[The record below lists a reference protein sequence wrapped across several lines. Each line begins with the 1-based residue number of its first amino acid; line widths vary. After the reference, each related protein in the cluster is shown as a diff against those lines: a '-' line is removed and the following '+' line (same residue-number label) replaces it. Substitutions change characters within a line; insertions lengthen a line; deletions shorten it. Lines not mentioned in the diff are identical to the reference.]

1 MPGTL
6 SVQGLLSFDPTLFDT
21 MPLPNGLDRETVVGT
36 IVYECAPFEV
46 LIPQPEIFKRL
57 LNLFAQRRLPVWQK
71 LYTSTVQRYDM
82 LSDTETIKQYSGS
95 DTDTRTPDLTR
106 TRTPDLS
113 RTRTPDLSR
122 TRKPDLTTEG
132 RNSGSDSVEQKV
144 SAFNSENYANREK
157 QTTTLG
163 TRNTVHSTGT
173 DTETETGTETETE
186 TGTDTETE
194 TGTEKTVRERGTSE
208 IMTGRNRPAAEL
220 LKAERNAALF
230 DVVHFI
236 ASDVKCNFC
245 IMVY

>member
-21 MPLPNGLDRETVVGT
+21 MPLPDGLDRETVVGS

-46 LIPQPEIFKRL
+46 LIPQPELFKRL

-71 LYTSTVQRYDM
+71 LYESTVQRYDM
-82 LSDTETIKQYSGS
+82 LADTETTRQYSGS

-106 TRTPDLS
+106 TR
-113 RTRTPDLSR
+113 
-122 TRKPDLTTEG
+122 KPDLTTEG
-132 RNSGSDSVEQKV
+132 QNSGSDTVEQKV
-144 SAFNSENYANREK
+144 SAFNSADYANREK

-163 TRNTVHSTGT
+163 TNNKVHS
-173 DTETETGTETETE
+173 

-208 IMTGRNRPAAEL
+208 HTTGRSRPAAEL
-220 LKAERNAALF
+220 LQAEREAALF

-236 ASDVKCNFC
+236 ATDVKCNFC

>member
-6 SVQGLLSFDPTLFDT
+6 SIQGLLSFDPTLFDT
-21 MPLPNGLDRETVVGT
+21 MPLPDGLDRETVVGT

-46 LIPQPEIFKRL
+46 LIPQPELFKRL

-71 LYTSTVQRYDM
+71 LYESTVQRYDI
-82 LSDTETIKQYSGS
+82 LVDIETTRQYSGS
-95 DTDTRTPDLTR
+95 DTDIRTPDLTR
-106 TRTPDLS
+106 TRS
-113 RTRTPDLSR
+113 
-122 TRKPDLTTEG
+122 PDLTTEG
-132 RNSGSDSVEQKV
+132 QNSGSDTVEQKV
-144 SAFNSENYANREK
+144 SAFNSADYANREK

-163 TRNTVHSTGT
+163 TNNRVHS
-173 DTETETGTETETE
+173 

-208 IMTGRNRPAAEL
+208 HTTGRSRPAAEL
-220 LKAERNAALF
+220 LQAEREAALF

-236 ASDVKCNFC
+236 ATDVKCNFC

>member
-21 MPLPNGLDRETVVGT
+21 MPLPDGLDRETVVGT

-46 LIPQPEIFKRL
+46 LIPQPDLFKRL
-57 LNLFAQRRLPVWQK
+57 LNLFAQRRLSVWQK
-71 LYTSTVQRYDM
+71 LYDSTVQRYDI
-82 LSDTETIKQYSGS
+82 LADTETTRQYSGS

-106 TRTPDLS
+106 TRS
-113 RTRTPDLSR
+113 
-122 TRKPDLTTEG
+122 PDLTTEG
-132 RNSGSDSVEQKV
+132 QNSGSDTVEQKV
-144 SAFNSENYANREK
+144 SAFNSADYANREK

-163 TRNTVHSTGT
+163 TNNKVHS
-173 DTETETGTETETE
+173 

-208 IMTGRNRPAAEL
+208 HTTGRSRPAAEL
-220 LKAERNAALF
+220 LKAERDSALF
-230 DVVHFI
+230 DVAHFI
-236 ASDVKCNFC
+236 ATDIKCNFC

>member
-6 SVQGLLSFDPTLFDT
+6 SIQGLLAFDPALFDT
-21 MPLPNGLDRETVVGT
+21 MSLPDGLDRETVVGT

-46 LIPQPEIFKRL
+46 LIPQPELFKRL
-57 LNLFAQRRLPVWQK
+57 LDIFAQRRLPVWQK
-71 LYTSTVQRYDM
+71 LYNSTVQRYDM
-82 LSDTETIKQYSGS
+82 LSDIETARQYSGS

-106 TRTPDLS
+106 RRT
-113 RTRTPDLSR
+113 
-122 TRKPDLTTEG
+122 PDLTTEG
-132 RNSGSDSVEQKV
+132 QNSGSDTVEQKV
-144 SAFNSENYANREK
+144 SAFNSSDYSNREK

-163 TRNTVHSTGT
+163 TNNMVHS
-173 DTETETGTETETE
+173 

-208 IMTGRNRPAAEL
+208 HTTGRHRPAAEL
-220 LKAERNAALF
+220 LQAEREAALF

-236 ASDVKCNFC
+236 ATDIKCNFC

>member
-21 MPLPNGLDRETVVGT
+21 MPLPDGLDRETVVGT

-46 LIPQPEIFKRL
+46 LIPQPDLFKRL

-82 LSDTETIKQYSGS
+82 LADTETTRQYSGS
-95 DTDTRTPDLTR
+95 DTDIRTPDLTR
-106 TRTPDLS
+106 TRS
-113 RTRTPDLSR
+113 
-122 TRKPDLTTEG
+122 PDLTTEG
-132 RNSGSDSVEQKV
+132 QNSGSDTVEQKV
-144 SAFNSENYANREK
+144 SAFNSADYANREK

-163 TRNTVHSTGT
+163 TNNKVHS
-173 DTETETGTETETE
+173 

-208 IMTGRNRPAAEL
+208 HTTGRSRPAAEL
-220 LKAERNAALF
+220 LKADREAALF

-236 ASDVKCNFC
+236 ATDIKCNFC

>member
-6 SVQGLLSFDPTLFDT
+6 SVQGLLSFDPALFDT
-21 MPLPNGLDRETVVGT
+21 MPLPDGLDRETVVGT

-46 LIPQPEIFKRL
+46 LIPQPELFKRL
-57 LNLFAQRRLPVWQK
+57 LNLFAQRRLPVWEK
-71 LYTSTVQRYDM
+71 LYTSTVQRYDI
-82 LSDTETIKQYSGS
+82 LADTETTRQYSGS

-106 TRTPDLS
+106 TRS
-113 RTRTPDLSR
+113 
-122 TRKPDLTTEG
+122 PDLTTEG
-132 RNSGSDSVEQKV
+132 QNGGSDTVEQKV
-144 SAFNSENYANREK
+144 SAFNSADYANREK

-163 TRNTVHSTGT
+163 TNNKVHS
-173 DTETETGTETETE
+173 

-208 IMTGRNRPAAEL
+208 HTTGRSRPAAEL
-220 LKAERNAALF
+220 LKAERDSALF

-236 ASDVKCNFC
+236 ATDIKCNFC

>member
-21 MPLPNGLDRETVVGT
+21 MPLPDGLDRETVVGT

-46 LIPQPEIFKRL
+46 LIPQPELFKRL

-71 LYTSTVQRYDM
+71 LYESTVQRYDI
-82 LSDTETIKQYSGS
+82 LADTETTRQYSGS

-106 TRTPDLS
+106 TRS
-113 RTRTPDLSR
+113 
-122 TRKPDLTTEG
+122 PDLTTEG
-132 RNSGSDSVEQKV
+132 RNSGSDTVEQKV
-144 SAFNSENYANREK
+144 SAFNSADYANREK

-163 TRNTVHSTGT
+163 TNNKVHS
-173 DTETETGTETETE
+173 

-208 IMTGRNRPAAEL
+208 HTTGRSRPAAEL
-220 LKAERNAALF
+220 LKADREAALF

-236 ASDVKCNFC
+236 ATDIKCNFC